1 MSAQSR
7 TTLKQQFS
15 DDQLATGPKFS
26 NLIDSF
32 KLVQSPVSNPTAS
45 GNSISFVES
54 ITQNAEGV
62 ISVVRRYV
70 DFSGYQTISG
80 MAGYQTQDKQ
90 EIYHETVTRGDG
102 RTYTHKKGHYPT
114 VRVLDSTNTE
124 ISPLEFKVTHSSVD
138 EVKVTFANVA
148 GNVTVVLD

>member
-32 KLVQSPVSNPTAS
+32 KLVQSPVSNPAAS
-45 GNSISFVES
+45 GNSVSFVES
-54 ITQNAEGV
+54 ITQDAEGV

-70 DFSGYQTISG
+70 DFGDYQTIAG
-80 MAGYQTQDKQ
+80 MSGYQTQDKQ
-90 EIYHETVTRGDG
+90 ETHRETVTRGDSK
-102 RTYTHKKGHYPT
+102 TYTHKKGHYPT
-114 VRVLDSTNTE
+114 VRVLDNTGTE
-124 ISPLEFKVTHSSVD
+124 ISPLEFKVTHSSVN

>member
-15 DDQLATGPKFS
+15 DDQLATGAKFS

-70 DFSGYQTISG
+70 DFSGYQTI
-80 MAGYQTQDKQ
+80 AGCLDIRHKTSKKLITKQ
-90 EIYHETVTRGDG
+90 LIVEIVELTLTRKDITRLLGFW
-102 RTYTHKKGHYPT
+102 TIP
-114 VRVLDSTNTE
+114 VL
-124 ISPLEFKVTHSSVD
+124 K
-138 EVKVTFANVA
+138 
-148 GNVTVVLD
+148 

>member
-15 DDQLATGPKFS
+15 DDQLATGAKFS
-26 NLIDSF
+26 NLVDSF

-70 DFSGYQTISG
+70 DFSGYQTIAG
-80 MAGYQTQDKQ
+80 MSGYQTQDKQ
-90 EIYHETVTRGDG
+90 ETYNERVNRGDS

-114 VRVLDSTNTE
+114 VRVLDNTGTE
-124 ISPLEFKVTHSSVD
+124 ISPLEFKVTHSSVN